1 MCRAIRQDIY
11 QFFKSLFLYLSSGD
25 RGQGLKSSTL
35 LEARISNEHAGSL
48 SSWHILLA
56 PLLRCQLGPLLKG
69 TLKRTF

>member
-35 LEARISNEHAGSL
+35 LEARISNEHAGTKLFPGENSATERFAR
-48 SSWHILLA
+48 SRSV
-56 PLLRCQLGPLLKG
+56 
-69 TLKRTF
+69 